1 MVWDWYLAPGTSDCV
16 EENRIQ
22 CGSFVLLYIT
32 LHYIVELLCVT
43 NTTLATR
50 IHKDFRGI
58 VFMRERTL
66 TLLDLSE
73 FSSQVGTKWRKWKH
87 TVKYCAERKGINSSR
102 KKTSLLLYL
111 AGMEVQDI
119 FEDIVDPEPEGN
131 QDPYTVCIRKL
142 DYHFQCKEN
151 VPFEC
156 YMFWLIGTKTDG
168 EPVD

>member
-1 MVWDWYLAPGTSDCV
+1 M

-73 FSSQVGTKWRKWKH
+73 SSSQVATKWRKWKH
-87 TVKYCAERKGINSSR
+87 TVKYCAEGKGINSSR
-102 KKTSLLLYL
+102 KKTSLLLHL

-119 FEDIVDPEPEGN
+119 LKILSTQN
-131 QDPYTVCIRKL
+131 QREIKT
-142 DYHFQCKEN
+142 HTQCVLGSLIIIFSAKK
-151 VPFEC
+151 
-156 YMFWLIGTKTDG
+156 MFPLSAMCFD
-168 EPVD
+168 